1 MVKRSF
7 HDVENVF
14 EQVKK
19 VDKASADDLLFRLEC
34 LDNRLNLHLLNIMK
48 ASVEF

>member
-7 HDVENVF
+7 RDVGNVF

-19 VDKASADDLLFRLEC
+19 VDKASADDLLFRLESI
-34 LDNRLNLHLLNIMK
+34 DDRLNFISLNIMK
-48 ASVEF
+48 MNVEF